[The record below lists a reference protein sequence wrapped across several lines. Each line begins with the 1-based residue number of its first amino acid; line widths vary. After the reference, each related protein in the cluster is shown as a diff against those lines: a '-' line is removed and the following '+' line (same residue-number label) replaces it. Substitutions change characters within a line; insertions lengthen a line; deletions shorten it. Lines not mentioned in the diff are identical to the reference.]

1 MHDPETIEATTSRE
15 PGKGSHATIDMQNAR
30 HGQLTRQTKGPD
42 ADARRAY
49 LESASFEREGG
60 ERFDL
65 SALDEAEL
73 DSEPFERDGGLDEG
87 AQRDRDPGVDDSA
100 PFDRADASRFDSAES
115 APFGRVEK
123 AVVKRNAG
131 AGRARGARFGG
142 GDGAPFEGDS
152 APFEREISAVFNE
165 GVLDKALAGLDH
177 EKSSRFEVSALRF
190 AVYEDAAYLASAQNA
205 IDQAGH
211 IVALGGAGRDALK
224 RVGDGIRAGGIDVV
238 LVSLP
243 GGESVI
249 DAALEMEP
257 RRPIIIASLSA
268 SSVEAVE
275 AATASGADLATTRPH
290 DVERIAPLAL
300 AAGRIEV
307 ERRAALAAKGVE
319 QVLRQRLE
327 DMADAEPGGLL
338 PFEMFQRVLELEIKR
353 AKRFEYP
360 LSVALFAVEIAPP
373 APPAGILGILR
384 ARAGNALINT
394 IRDIDIATQLDHER
408 FLVLLPY
415 TDLKGA
421 AVVGKRV
428 IGAVAKGQPV
438 ISDGRSVPPRVVG
451 AVAGMKK
458 GEPVSF
464 AKLMKDATRALESAR
479 RDGAE
484 LAVQP

>member
-1 MHDPETIEATTSRE
+1 
-15 PGKGSHATIDMQNAR
+15 
-30 HGQLTRQTKGPD
+30 
-42 ADARRAY
+42 
-49 LESASFEREGG
+49 
-60 ERFDL
+60 
-65 SALDEAEL
+65 
-73 DSEPFERDGGLDEG
+73 
-87 AQRDRDPGVDDSA
+87 
-100 PFDRADASRFDSAES
+100 
-115 APFGRVEK
+115 
-123 AVVKRNAG
+123 
-131 AGRARGARFGG
+131 
-142 GDGAPFEGDS
+142 
-152 APFEREISAVFNE
+152 
-165 GVLDKALAGLDH
+165 
-177 EKSSRFEVSALRF
+177 
-190 AVYEDAAYLASAQNA
+190 
-205 IDQAGH
+205 
-211 IVALGGAGRDALK
+211 
-224 RVGDGIRAGGIDVV
+224 
-238 LVSLP
+238 
-243 GGESVI
+243 
-249 DAALEMEP
+249 
-257 RRPIIIASLSA
+257 
-268 SSVEAVE
+268 
-275 AATASGADLATTRPH
+275 
-290 DVERIAPLAL
+290 
-300 AAGRIEV
+300 V